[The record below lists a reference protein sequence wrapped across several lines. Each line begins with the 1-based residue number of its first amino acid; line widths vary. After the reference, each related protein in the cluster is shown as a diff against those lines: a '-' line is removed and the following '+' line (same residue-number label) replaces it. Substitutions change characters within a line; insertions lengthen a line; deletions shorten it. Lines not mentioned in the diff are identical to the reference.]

1 MKRTRTLLVASMLL
15 LGGQAFAIDVKDGV
29 YQIATAQDLVDFS
42 QSIVASGNHTANAVM
57 TEDID
62 MTGVEFSPIGSMD
75 SKYAGHFDGQC
86 HYVRNLTIS
95 TPDKDKVGLFGVVA
109 NGAYIAN
116 VILDASSSISGNA
129 FVGGIVGSTDGSGS
143 ITLEN
148 VGNEANVSA
157 VGANAAGLVGVSM
170 GGNCAIHLVNCFNT
184 GLVSGGLESAS
195 FCGWL
200 GGGSVVENCY
210 SNATVIGRDGSQQLY
225 RNSATVKGT
234 LFDNKGLQGV
244 VIDEEEL
251 YSGAFTYKLNGMQSE
266 SPI

>member
-86 HYVRNLTIS
+86 HYVRHLTIS

-109 NGAYIAN
+109 KECLHRQCY
-116 VILDASSSISGNA
+116 
-129 FVGGIVGSTDGSGS
+129 
-143 ITLEN
+143 
-148 VGNEANVSA
+148 
-157 VGANAAGLVGVSM
+157 
-170 GGNCAIHLVNCFNT
+170 
-184 GLVSGGLESAS
+184 
-195 FCGWL
+195 L
-200 GGGSVVENCY
+200 GC
-210 SNATVIGRDGSQQLY
+210 Q
-225 RNSATVKGT
+225 
-234 LFDNKGLQGV
+234 
-244 VIDEEEL
+244 
-251 YSGAFTYKLNGMQSE
+251 
-266 SPI
+266 